1 MFWCF
6 GLCDPLFVLSPF
18 RLRIGDHYY
27 CLCTDLLKIYCV
39 PATRPHARLLTV
51 FVGDGGTWCYIG
63 FRLEIPAVYFCR
75 VFVIF
80 GAEMCIYAASRILIA
95 GVSPRRVVS
104 HRPGGVLWRALT
116 KACGAIGEYCF
127 DTLAGD
133 DVASNTLTCLSAR
146 GELLNC
152 FGALSSVIYAIAN
165 PYLTKKQRK
174 QLAKERAKIRQW

>member
-1 MFWCF
+1 MRGTRGELLNCF
-6 GLCDPLFVLSPF
+6 GALSSVIPCLSCPLF
-18 RLRIGDHYY
+18 RLRTGDHYY

-39 PATRPHARLLTV
+39 PTTRPHARLPSV
-51 FVGDGGTWCYIG
+51 FVSDGGTWCHIG

-75 VFVIF
+75 VFIIF
-80 GAEMCIYAASRILIA
+80 GAEICIYAASRILIA

-133 DVASNTLTCLSAR
+133 DVASSTLTRLSAR

-152 FGALSSVIYAIAN
+152 FGALSSVI
-165 PYLTKKQRK
+165 
-174 QLAKERAKIRQW
+174 